1 MSTDTAPARAGAT
14 IDSALAARLT
24 SRVVGHSGAVTTI
37 APFTGEPLAKLP
49 VSSPDDVA
57 AAYEAA
63 REAQRSWA
71 RVPPS
76 ERARPFLRLHDLILG
91 RKREI
96 LDILQL
102 ETGKARWAAFEEVID
117 VAGCSL
123 YYARHAADLLR
134 PRRRAGALPVATR
147 VTERRHPKGV
157 AGLITPWN
165 YPLSLGVTD
174 AIPALLAGNAVVAKP
189 DTQTALTVLW
199 AVDLL
204 EEAGLPAG
212 LWQVVLGRGAAVGD
226 PLVEHADYVAF
237 TGSTRRGRMIAEQ
250 AAGRLIGYSMELGGK
265 NPMLVLDDADP
276 RGAAAGAVRACFAN
290 AGQLCISAERL
301 YVGAKIYDAFLER
314 FVQLVKRMRLGPG
327 LDWSADMGSLTS
339 QRQLDTVA
347 RHVQEAT
354 AKGARVL
361 AGGRARPDLGPFFY
375 EPTVLADVKENM
387 EVCRDETFGPVV
399 SVYRVHDEEEAIE
412 RANDTSYG
420 LNASVWTR
428 DVARG
433 RRVAAR
439 IQAGTV
445 NINEGYASTW
455 ASYAAPMGGMKE
467 SGVGRRHGA
476 EGLLKYTDAQ
486 TVASQH
492 VLGFDPV
499 LGMSREAYAG
509 MLSRSLK
516 LMKALHIR

>member
-1 MSTDTAPARAGAT
+1 MSTQIVPAPAGTGVDA
-14 IDSALAARLT
+14 ALVTRLT
-24 SRVVGHSGAVTTI
+24 SRVTASGNTVTTI
-37 APFTGEPLAKLP
+37 APFTGEPLATLP

-57 AAYEAA
+57 AAYA
-63 REAQRSWA
+63 RARQAQRAWA
-71 RVPPS
+71 RLRPS
-76 ERARPFLRLHDLILG
+76 ERVRPFLRLHDLVLA
-91 RKREI
+91 RQQEI

-123 YYARHAADLLR
+123 YYARHAPGLLR
-134 PRRRAGALPVATR
+134 PRRRAGALPVATK

-204 EEAGLPAG
+204 EEAGLPPG
-212 LWQVVLGRGAAVGD
+212 LWQVVLGRGSAIGD

-237 TGSTRRGRMIAEQ
+237 TGSTMRGRMIAEQ
-250 AAGRLIGYSMELGGK
+250 AARRLIGYSMELGGK

-276 RGAAAGAVRACFAN
+276 GRASFGAVRACFAN

-301 YVGAKIYDAFLER
+301 YVHEKIYDAFMER
-314 FVQLVKRMRLGPG
+314 FVQRVRGMRLGAG

-339 QRQLDTVA
+339 QRQLDTVTQ
-347 RHVQEAT
+347 HVQEAT

-375 EPTVLADVKENM
+375 EPTVLAGVTAEM

-399 SVYRVHDEEEAIE
+399 SVYRVRDENEAIE
-412 RANDTSYG
+412 RANDSSYG

-439 IQAGTV
+439 IQVGTV

-476 EGLLKYTDAQ
+476 EGLLKYTNAQ

-499 LGMSREAYAG
+499 LGMSREGYAA
-509 MLSRSLK
+509 MLTRSLK
-516 LMKALHIR
+516 LMKALRVR

>member
-1 MSTDTAPARAGAT
+1 MSTETAPARAGAT

-24 SRVVGHSGAVTTI
+24 SRVAGHGGTVTTI

-57 AAYEAA
+57 AAYKAA

-71 RVPPS
+71 RLRPS
-76 ERARPFLRLHDLILG
+76 ERARPFLRLHDLVLA
-91 RKREI
+91 RQREI

-123 YYARHAADLLR
+123 YYARHAPDLLR

-147 VTERRHPKGV
+147 VIERRHPKGV

-165 YPLSLGVTD
+165 YPLSLGATD

-212 LWQVVLGRGAAVGD
+212 LWQVVLGRGSAVGD

-265 NPMLVLDDADP
+265 NPMLVLEDADP

-301 YVGAKIYDAFLER
+301 YVHEKIYDAFMER
-314 FVQLVKRMRLGPG
+314 FVQRVRGMRLSAA

-339 QRQLDTVA
+339 QRQLETVA

-375 EPTVLADVKENM
+375 EPTVLAGVTAKM

-399 SVYRVHDEEEAIE
+399 SVYRARDENEAIE
-412 RANDTSYG
+412 HANDSSYG

-428 DVARG
+428 DIARG

-455 ASYAAPMGGMKE
+455 ASYAAPMGGMKD

-486 TVASQH
+486 TIASQH

-499 LGMSREAYAG
+499 LGMSREAYAN

-516 LMKALHIR
+516 LMKALRVR